1 VTVTAGS
8 RGDEAASGAAG
19 SEVDDTVAG
28 GNDDVTFE
36 AKYDGGS
43 SSAGGDLSGMY
54 TGFIALCLI
63 SFCVSD
69 DHLVSVSL
77 EGTKVASFVLSGL
90 CGITCQLMLEPS
102 SLNRLGCLALSCL
115 GCGVTLLAR

>member
-1 VTVTAGS
+1 MTVTAGS

-54 TGFIALCLI
+54 TGFTT
-63 SFCVSD
+63 SKYNT
-69 DHLVSVSL
+69 HTSVKRYSQDNC
-77 EGTKVASFVLSGL
+77 F
-90 CGITCQLMLEPS
+90 
-102 SLNRLGCLALSCL
+102 
-115 GCGVTLLAR
+115 